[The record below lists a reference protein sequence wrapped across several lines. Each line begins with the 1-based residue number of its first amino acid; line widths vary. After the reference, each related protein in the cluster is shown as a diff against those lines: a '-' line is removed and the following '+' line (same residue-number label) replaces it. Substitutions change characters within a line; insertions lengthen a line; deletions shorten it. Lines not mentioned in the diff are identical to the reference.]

1 MSSRKKRRVAVLYT
15 HALFGQAI
23 AQLLEA
29 DEQLAVTCLKAR
41 LSDTTERLKEMKPH
55 AIVVAGREQDELLF
69 SALRELPATL
79 FIGLH
84 IEDNLME
91 IYRRR
96 QILTASPEALLQV
109 VHPVRGGQPPA
120 AAGRG

>member
-41 LSDTTERLKEMKPH
+41 LSDTTERLKQMKPY
-55 AIVVAGREQDELLF
+55 AVVVASREEDALLF
-69 SALRELPATL
+69 SILQELPATL

-91 IYRRR
+91 IYHGR
-96 QILTASPEALLQV
+96 QVL
-109 VHPVRGGQPPA
+109 
-120 AAGRG
+120 